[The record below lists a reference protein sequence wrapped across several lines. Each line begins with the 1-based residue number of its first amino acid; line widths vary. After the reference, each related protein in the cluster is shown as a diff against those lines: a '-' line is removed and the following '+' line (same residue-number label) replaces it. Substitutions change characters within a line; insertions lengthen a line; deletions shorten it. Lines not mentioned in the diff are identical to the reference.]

1 MKLYKYARMCWAS
14 YSTGLNEGMFGKEDK
29 KWGLKNQTQY
39 YTKQDIEML
48 KENNINS
55 PTYFQAITQ
64 SSMLVLDTYNISF
77 DEDNANEFINRYEVL
92 AFIQDDDTSFSA
104 TLFKDTKD
112 NELILAFRGIDIFQF
127 SFSFWDSIK
136 AGAQIFRSQ
145 VPLEYYLQLLKF
157 YDDKVRHFLGNDK
170 LIVTGHCFGGYL
182 AQLFVLSFPQS
193 VKALYT
199 YNAMGVYEN
208 EYTKYTN
215 YIGNKFDDGIEILGY
230 NFNIFDANLKNIKL
244 IPITQ
249 ELKNN
254 IILKDNSIA
263 FKEDTPYE
271 VKELFPNN
279 IKSQKNT
286 TQLYLQIQNAPLDF
300 SVIFKELD
308 YNSVYTLTPIQA
320 RGFKNLIENLLKGNE
335 EFSKLL
341 NAEIY
346 KIYTIDLDDSEE
358 IFQKFGT
365 HIKPNEIIAL
375 KLDYFKLQLNF
386 KFDGSKKSAE
396 SVFGF
401 AKKATIL
408 KWILVLISIE
418 DICEELLK
426 QSRIKD
432 DEPSL
437 HFFYGWEEFFRD
449 FQGY

>member
-1 MKLYKYARMCWAS
+1 
-14 YSTGLNEGMFGKEDK
+14 
-29 KWGLKNQTQY
+29 
-39 YTKQDIEML
+39 
-48 KENNINS
+48 
-55 PTYFQAITQ
+55 
-64 SSMLVLDTYNISF
+64 
-77 DEDNANEFINRYEVL
+77 
-92 AFIQDDDTSFSA
+92 
-104 TLFKDTKD
+104 
-112 NELILAFRGIDIFQF
+112 
-127 SFSFWDSIK
+127 
-136 AGAQIFRSQ
+136 
-145 VPLEYYLQLLKF
+145 
-157 YDDKVRHFLGNDK
+157 
-170 LIVTGHCFGGYL
+170 
-182 AQLFVLSFPQS
+182 
-193 VKALYT
+193 
-199 YNAMGVYEN
+199 
-208 EYTKYTN
+208 
-215 YIGNKFDDGIEILGY
+215 
-230 NFNIFDANLKNIKL
+230 
-244 IPITQ
+244 
-249 ELKNN
+249 
-254 IILKDNSIA
+254 
-263 FKEDTPYE
+263 
-271 VKELFPNN
+271 ELFPNN